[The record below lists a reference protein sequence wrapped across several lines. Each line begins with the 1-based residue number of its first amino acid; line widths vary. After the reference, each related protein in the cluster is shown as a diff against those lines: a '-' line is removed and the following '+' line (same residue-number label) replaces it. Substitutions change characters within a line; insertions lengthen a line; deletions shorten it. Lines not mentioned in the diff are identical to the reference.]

1 MPEIINIRASSMADL
16 FDCPHRWEAI
26 NIKKMYLP
34 KNEKAHLGT
43 SFHAGTAVYDS
54 STMEI
59 NGASEEHSPTIS
71 IDDAKGVIV
80 DSIYHPKEEIVWEE
94 LNQKEAEKILL
105 PLFEKY
111 AVQITPTMNF
121 AGIEVT
127 AENITISDLAL
138 SISGTLDRL
147 YFDEFGQLGIA
158 DIKTGST
165 AVKADGEVS
174 TAKHVAQVG
183 IYEIL
188 ATHAVKAEI
197 NAPALIIGANTGK
210 TEKAQR
216 VGKGQI
222 HNAKELILGNEF
234 QKGIL
239 SYASKML
246 HSGMFYGNPK
256 SQICGEKYCPIYN
269 NCFFRK

>member
-1 MPEIINIRASSMADL
+1 MADL

-26 NIKKMYLP
+26 NIKHMYLP

-59 NGASEEHSPTIS
+59 NGANEEHNPTIS

-80 DSIYHPKEEIVWEE
+80 DTIYHPKEEIVWEE
-94 LNQKEAEKILL
+94 LNQKDAEKILL

-111 AVQITPTMNF
+111 ASQITPTMNF

-127 AENITISDLAL
+127 AENITITNLAL

-165 AVKADGEVS
+165 AVKADGEVN

-188 ATHAVKAEI
+188 ATHAVKAEV
-197 NAPALIIGANTGK
+197 K

-234 QKGIL
+234 QDGIL
-239 SYASKML
+239 AYASKML

>member
-1 MPEIINIRASSMADL
+1 MQEIINIRASSMADL

-26 NIKKMYLP
+26 NIKKIYLP

-43 SFHAGTAVYDS
+43 SFHEGTAVYDS
-54 STMEI
+54 STM
-59 NGASEEHSPTIS
+59 ASEEHAPTIS
-71 IDDAKGVIV
+71 VDDAKGVIV
-80 DSIYHPKEEIVWEE
+80 DTIYNPQEEIVWEE
-94 LNQKEAEKILL
+94 LNQKDAEKILL
-105 PLFEKY
+105 PLMEKY
-111 AVQITPTMNF
+111 ASQITPTMNF
-121 AGIEVT
+121 AGVEVT
-127 AENITISDLAL
+127 AENIVISDIGL

-147 YFDEFGQLGIA
+147 YIDEFEQLGIA

-165 AVKADGEVS
+165 AVKADGEVT

-183 IYEIL
+183 LYEIL